1 MRTGTLDREKLFA
14 ARLHAARVRPYLATA
29 LFASSELG
37 VFSGLGLA
45 EGATVT
51 SQLGVQA
58 LGAAA
63 TAVWCGALTW
73 VILKIV
79 DAVTGLRVS
88 ADEETE
94 GLDIVLHDEQGYN
107 L

>member
-1 MRTGTLDREKLFA
+1 
-14 ARLHAARVRPYLATA
+14 

-37 VFSGLGLA
+37 AFSGLGLA
-45 EGATVT
+45 EGATVS
-51 SQLGVQA
+51 SQFGVQA

-63 TAVWCGALTW
+63 TAVWCGVLTW
-73 VILKIV
+73 VILKFV

-88 ADEETE
+88 TDEENE